1 MQCLEGS
8 TAMASKSQAGK
19 ALESNSFCVLLRHS
33 CLFYIIWSKKYVRT
47 SQVRSFELGKKI
59 SCNALFFRLNNFCVW
74 NLVFPGARKQQL
86 LRPSA
91 FANKASCRIPDGK
104 ADALWMIALQFFQ
117 LMWVLHNVLF
127 SGTKICFTWGIG
139 VCIGFAIFLKSRTPF
154 FSTQF
159 FFSRAIYCHT
169 VHDLNLNWLNW
180 IPGHFLSLSPLC
192 EKLSLQT
199 MRFTTALFFTI
210 QNPWGHSSLLF

>member
-1 MQCLEGS
+1 MIHCAVQCLEGS

-47 SQVRSFELGKKI
+47 LQVRGFELGKKRI
-59 SCNALFFRLNNFCVW
+59 HVMHFFQIKYFFLCVC

-86 LRPSA
+86 LCPSA
-91 FANKASCRIPDGK
+91 FANKASCRIPVRK

-159 FFSRAIYCHT
+159 F
-169 VHDLNLNWLNW
+169 
-180 IPGHFLSLSPLC
+180 SLSQYIVILC
-192 EKLSLQT
+192 MIWTL
-199 MRFTTALFFTI
+199 I
-210 QNPWGHSSLLF
+210 G